1 MSRGPLL
8 CGLALALCLALGA
21 GAALAASGNPFL
33 TPQAAP
39 NEPEVAAP
47 RSPSLLSPLTTRLA
61 LWQLTLRSR
70 MAALAQ
76 DIREAPLG
84 RSFWLFMAL
93 SLAYG
98 VAHAL
103 GPGHSKVV
111 TACYFLHRPGSLARG
126 LAFGQAAMFV
136 HALSAATVVYAGKF
150 LFESAGGLS
159 AEEVAGR
166 LETVSY
172 VLLCAV
178 GGFLLVRAGREALG
192 RGGPDSGAPAAPGS
206 FRELALLALAA
217 GVVPCPGSSLVLLF
231 SISLGIPVAG
241 LLALASI
248 SLGMGL
254 TVSGVAVLTIA
265 TRGRALERLRRHGR
279 AWRLAHAGASL
290 AGALALTGL
299 GLLLLGGQLLA

>member
-1 MSRGPLL
+1 VSRGPLF

-39 NEPEVAAP
+39 TEPEVAAP

-61 LWQLTLRSR
+61 QWQLTLRSR

-111 TACYFLHRPGSLARG
+111 TASYFLHRPGSLARG

-136 HALSAATVVYAGKF
+136 HGLSAAAVVFAGKF
-150 LFESAGGLS
+150 LFESAGGLDG
-159 AEEVAGR
+159 EQMGRR

-192 RGGPDSGAPAAPGS
+192 RRGPDSAPAAPAS

-217 GVVPCPGSSLVLLF
+217 GVVPCPGASLVLLF

-265 TRGRALERLRRHGR
+265 TRGHALERLRRHGR

-290 AGALALTGL
+290 VGALALTGL
-299 GLLLLGGQLLA
+299 GLLLLAGQFVA